1 LDVAV
6 APGVGKERR
15 LMLLGLNGPALD
27 PLDEL
32 RTAEGPFYA
41 GGLFV
46 AAGRV

>member
-1 LDVAV
+1 
-6 APGVGKERR
+6 
-15 LMLLGLNGPALD
+15 MLFGLNGPGLD

-32 RTAEGPFYA
+32 RTAEGAFYA